1 MASGIT
7 WSPSP
12 AVIGAEIVRRAAQ
25 VKPAV
30 GALAAS
36 HASRGE
42 AAMKTGAPW
51 GDRTG
56 NARQGLFGVAEG
68 STITLGGTAEYQPY
82 LENGTSRMSAYPIIQ
97 PVAQQTATAYFADAA
112 ELVKRLFG

>member
-25 VKPAV
+25 AKPALT
-30 GALAAS
+30 ALAAS

-42 AAMKTGAPW
+42 SAMKAGASW
-51 GDRTG
+51 NDQTG
-56 NARQGLFGVAEG
+56 NARQGLFGEAEG
-68 STITLGGTAEYQPY
+68 TTITLGGTADYQPY

-97 PVAQQTATAYFADAA
+97 PVAQQVATAYFADALA
-112 ELVKRLFG
+112 WCRSNFG